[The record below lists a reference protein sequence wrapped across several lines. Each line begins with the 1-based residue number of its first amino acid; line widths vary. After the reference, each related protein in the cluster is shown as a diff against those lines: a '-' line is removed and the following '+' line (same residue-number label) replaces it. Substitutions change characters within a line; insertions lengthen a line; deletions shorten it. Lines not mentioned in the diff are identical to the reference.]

1 MSTNNNQEK
10 QRVILSLTVEIQDGR
25 EEHIQVKEGD
35 SAEMV
40 AKCFVN
46 QHGLPQQF
54 EAPLAELIVDNIIR
68 LSKDDGWR
76 KENQRPATAP
86 ARPTRREAAP
96 ASKSESSGKQPG
108 THETSAA
115 NKAAGKTKSPP
126 AGKMSER
133 LLAHTYTFRAKSSVF
148 CHLEPRKKTGQ
159 RPLTEKQRALYLRL
173 HMDFVRHK
181 QKMEDG
187 RRLLHEQFVE
197 KVHRNKTHM
206 SKRSRMIMRVRSTA
220 AKQFHNYGE
229 LLYQEGMNK
238 QHERKVQIQKKKQ
251 EDEANELNGF
261 TFRPELSK
269 TARKQK
275 NKKVVWK
282 RLLEDR
288 YAEHLQQ
295 LRNEAFEAQLMEC
308 TFKPRINE
316 ILRTDRDNREDK
328 LQQQQLG
335 SRFDQ
340 LFWDAEIRRRRQAEY
355 TQWYPEGVTF
365 RPSISK
371 SQRSHPDTHER
382 EPGRSVFDRL
392 LEYAERTNLLKQKLL
407 DEFSKPIDP
416 STGQELFTPITGR
429 KPQVERN
436 ASFLPIGEFLY
447 QMYFDLD
454 HKKQAKFEK
463 SLHQTKIKTLEYVLP
478 RSIDILKELEKR
490 SFRQIFD
497 YLDTNKSGIV
507 NLETAVTE
515 ALMDDVIEDIEDM
528 KKSGNPV
535 TSLNYEGFVQMLMP
549 IRKAKRRGVHL
560 VLKTRR
566 IDDPFKTFTFR
577 FRMSPYSRALAIKRR
592 KYK

>member
-1 MSTNNNQEK
+1 
-10 QRVILSLTVEIQDGR
+10 
-25 EEHIQVKEGD
+25 
-35 SAEMV
+35 
-40 AKCFVN
+40 
-46 QHGLPQQF
+46 
-54 EAPLAELIVDNIIR
+54 
-68 LSKDDGWR
+68 
-76 KENQRPATAP
+76 
-86 ARPTRREAAP
+86 
-96 ASKSESSGKQPG
+96 
-108 THETSAA
+108 
-115 NKAAGKTKSPP
+115 
-126 AGKMSER
+126 
-133 LLAHTYTFRAKSSVF
+133 
-148 CHLEPRKKTGQ
+148 
-159 RPLTEKQRALYLRL
+159 
-173 HMDFVRHK
+173 
-181 QKMEDG
+181 
-187 RRLLHEQFVE
+187 
-197 KVHRNKTHM
+197 
-206 SKRSRMIMRVRSTA
+206 
-220 AKQFHNYGE
+220 
-229 LLYQEGMNK
+229 
-238 QHERKVQIQKKKQ
+238 
-251 EDEANELNGF
+251 
-261 TFRPELSK
+261 
-269 TARKQK
+269 
-275 NKKVVWK
+275 
-282 RLLEDR
+282 
-288 YAEHLQQ
+288 
-295 LRNEAFEAQLMEC
+295 MEC

-463 SLHQTKIKTLEYVLP
+463 SLQQTKIKTLEYVLP

-507 NLETAVTE
+507 NLETVVTE

-528 KKSGNPV
+528 KKSGSPV

-592 KYK
+592 KYKGTTNWYKILCQEKGRRATRMEDLQKDLQQVAMRECTFKPVIHSKRGKSIVKMRITGGGGDVDKEEEQQEVHGFIFKENAFIPGRFVS